1 MEKILIK
8 VNGIINTFEN
18 IKESARYKTEFLEQ
32 SELLLDEDPAQRIC
46 DNILLKDMFIENP
59 NEFYKK
65 HMEGQ
70 PIVTIEEL
78 LIDLCM
84 AGVDI
89 DEYFV
94 CENQD
99 KQKRRF
105 CGIANYKKLCETIRE
120 DKDIFCEDDYDE
132 DEYEDDKLVEML
144 NFSSSTK
151 KGCNKKDVAKRRKK
165 NKNKKT
171 HR

>member
-8 VNGIINTFEN
+8 VNGIIHTFES
-18 IKESARYKTEFLEQ
+18 IKETAKHKIEFFEQ
-32 SELLLDEDPAQRIC
+32 MESLLNESPIQRVYSH
-46 DNILLKDMFIENP
+46 ILLKDMFIENP

-65 HMEGQ
+65 YMEGQ
-70 PIVTIEEL
+70 PIIEIEEF
-78 LIDLCM
+78 LIDLCIV
-84 AGVDI
+84 GIDI

-99 KQKRRF
+99 KQKRGF
-105 CGIANYKKLCETIRE
+105 CGIANYKNLCETIGE
-120 DKDIFCEDDYDE
+120 DKDIFCEDGYDE
-132 DEYEDDKLVEML
+132 GGYDTLGEML
-144 NFSSSTK
+144 NFHSSTK
-151 KGCNKKDVAKRRKK
+151 KGCKKKDIVKRRKK

>member
-1 MEKILIK
+1 MEKILIE
-8 VNGIINTFEN
+8 VNGIIHTFES
-18 IKESARYKTEFLEQ
+18 IKETAKHKIEFFEQ
-32 SELLLDEDPAQRIC
+32 MESLLNESPIQRVYSH
-46 DNILLKDMFIENP
+46 ILLKDMFIENP

-105 CGIANYKKLCETIRE
+105 CGIANYKNLCETIRE
-120 DKDIFCEDDYDE
+120 DKDIFCEDGYDE
-132 DEYEDDKLVEML
+132 DEYGYDKLGEML
-144 NFSSSTK
+144 NFRSSTK
-151 KGCNKKDVAKRRKK
+151 KGCKKKDIVKRRKK